1 MPNFKKVAAKVAKQR
16 ISFLFQ
22 AAEEIFPEDP
32 QLAHRYVDLARKY
45 SQRTKVK
52 IPKKWKRRVCHNCH
66 HFLYPGKNCRIRMQS
81 RKGKGS
87 HISVT
92 CLDCNHTTRYFID
105 KKKKF

>member
-22 AAEEIFPEDP
+22 SAEDIFEENQ

-52 IPKKWKRRVCHNCH
+52 IPEKWKRRVCRNCN
-66 HFLYPGKNCRIRMQS
+66 HFLYPGENCRVRMQS
-81 RKGKGS
+81 RKGRGS
-87 HISVT
+87 HVSVT
-92 CLDCNHTTRYFID
+92 CLDCDHITRYFI
-105 KKKKF
+105 KKNE